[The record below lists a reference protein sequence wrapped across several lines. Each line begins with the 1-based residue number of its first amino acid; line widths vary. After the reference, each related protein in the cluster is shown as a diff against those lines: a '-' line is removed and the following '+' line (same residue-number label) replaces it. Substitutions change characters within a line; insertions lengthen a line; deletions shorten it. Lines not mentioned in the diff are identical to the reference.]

1 MTSNGEESVLKRV
14 MLFTDGSCLG
24 NPGPGGWA
32 CILRYKDRELGLR
45 GGEIKT
51 TSNRMELVAAIR
63 GLRSL
68 KERCKVVAVTDSQ
81 YLRRGMT
88 QYLAGWQ
95 RRGWINSRGEAVA
108 NRGLW
113 EELAAAAS
121 EHEIEWRWVR
131 GHGSDADQNR
141 CDTLALGAA
150 RAAASGRLPELAA

>member
-81 YLRRGMT
+81 YARGRRST
-88 QYLAGWQ
+88 WL
-95 RRGWINSRGEAVA
+95 
-108 NRGLW
+108 
-113 EELAAAAS
+113 LAAS
-121 EHEIEWRWVR
+121 RL
-131 GHGSDADQNR
+131 DQQPR
-141 CDTLALGAA
+141 
-150 RAAASGRLPELAA
+150 